1 MEVKDLIKAKIDQD
15 VIDFINNDGRSIRVM
30 IESVSKGKSS
40 SEITQ
45 KIRNIRRRIANAG
58 YEFDDNS
65 KKYVKVTSEKNEIA
79 VEKSEHNSEKDSVAV
94 VEIVKEVKEN
104 IVIEEKKEDN
114 TSKKSLSKKE
124 LLEQLKAYQEKEEA
138 EKNLLEKRSNLKVF
152 DDDYLA
158 TLIHQ
163 SATRMKEDEASEKGL
178 FNLCFFAY
186 TDILDEFKKVE
197 DRYYYLK
204 SSFIV
209 DAFIDYA
216 SVFLEKD
223 NLKIME
229 YQAKLGEL
237 MHDEKVSK
245 KKVTYKLSQQS
256 VEGLGK
262 LKKKFPFMSK
272 QTDLMNLI
280 LLAYSTEFNKNIEE
294 KTKL

>member
-1 MEVKDLIKAKIDQD
+1 MLEAK
-15 VIDFINNDGRSIRVM
+15 
-30 IESVSKGKSS
+30 
-40 SEITQ
+40 
-45 KIRNIRRRIANAG
+45 
-58 YEFDDNS
+58 
-65 KKYVKVTSEKNEIA
+65 
-79 VEKSEHNSEKDSVAV
+79 
-94 VEIVKEVKEN
+94 
-104 IVIEEKKEDN
+104 
-114 TSKKSLSKKE
+114 
-124 LLEQLKAYQEKEEA
+124 
-138 EKNLLEKRSNLKVF
+138 SNLKVF
-152 DDDYLA
+152 TDSYLA
-158 TLIHQ
+158 TLVHE

-229 YQAKLGEL
+229 YQTKLSEL
-237 MHDEKVSK
+237 MHDKKASK

-256 VEGLGK
+256 VEDLGE

-280 LLAYSTEFNKNIEE
+280 LLDYSTEFNKKIEE
-294 KTKL
+294 KNKL

>member
-1 MEVKDLIKAKIDQD
+1 MEVKDLIKAKINQD

-30 IESVSKGKSS
+30 IESISEGKSS

-58 YEFDDNS
+58 YELDDNS
-65 KKYVKVTSEKNEIA
+65 KKYVKVTSEKKEIA
-79 VEKSEHNSEKDSVAV
+79 VEKSEHNSEKDSVAI
-94 VEIVKEVKEN
+94 VETVEEVKEN
-104 IVIEEKKEDN
+104 IVVEEKKEDN

-138 EKNLLEKRSNLKVF
+138 EKTLLEAKSNLKVF
-152 DDDYLA
+152 TDSYLA
-158 TLIHQ
+158 TLIHE

-223 NLKIME
+223 NLKILE
-229 YQAKLGEL
+229 YQSKLGEL
-237 MHDEKVSK
+237 MHDKKASK

-256 VEGLGK
+256 VDDLSE
-262 LKKKFPFMSK
+262 LKKKFPFVSK

-280 LLAYSTEFNKNIEE
+280 LLAYSTEFNKKNEE
-294 KTKL
+294 KIKL